1 MSNVQSI
8 LHPTDFSEPSHAAW
22 QVACALAQ
30 TYQARLVALHVVFPA
45 TVAYGEVV
53 STEVVEQQMSSAR
66 QALEQLQPT
75 EPGIKVERILET
87 GDPVEVILRTAAKL
101 PADLIVLGSH
111 GRTGLARLLLGSV
124 AEQVVRKA
132 TCPVLVVKRPLS

>member
-1 MSNVQSI
+1 MS
-8 LHPTDFSEPSHAAW
+8 FSQRLSLTVKWFPPRSSNSKSA
-22 QVACALAQ
+22 ALAK
-30 TYQARLVALHVVFPA
+30 RWNNCNPP
-45 TVAYGEVV
+45 
-53 STEVVEQQMSSAR
+53 S
-66 QALEQLQPT
+66 
-75 EPGIKVERILET
+75 PGIKVERILET

-132 TCPVLVVKRPLS
+132 TCPVLVVKRPSS